1 VGSSDELNLGETDGR
16 WLCIPG
22 LARKRVDVKV
32 EGVVD
37 LDDRK
42 FRTSATIRALE
53 GRTGYLLLEKAVL
66 ERSLDSQKIDVYAV
80 GKNGTKHGVAPK
92 CIRPVRQTDSGTP
105 LTEVLVRVVIIGP
118 DVDGV
123 AEMLGRYAQTEP
135 ERPHDKGRDV
145 VYVRLETQRL
155 HEPDEFRLFHRNSLC
170 RATNTTV
177 STQECDFP
185 ATIFNLY

>member
-1 VGSSDELNLGETDGR
+1 MGSSDELNLGETDGR

-22 LARKRVDVKV
+22 LARKHVDVKV
-32 EGVVD
+32 EGVVG